1 MFQQKPPQTET
12 KQEEEKTKSERME
25 VDQRTTED
33 TGLEKRLTQDEYQ
46 QEFARQVSAEA
57 QVFAKTLNLIGQLP
71 A

>member
-1 MFQQKPPQTET
+1 
-12 KQEEEKTKSERME
+12 ME